1 MTAARAKPVQAPSR
15 PWSRII
21 GTRSQFTTWSGNGP
35 RCGRYGQSRMSM
47 RSGIASSRRPWT
59 RSAGWEVSARRRLG
73 EGTRVVLGVDS
84 PAFGVALL
92 SPPRRGVRA
101 ILRPPSSPALRAVL
115 GIILKDGLVGSRNF
129 RSARAALGLAAAL
142 RVGTAIPRFASTGRP
157 SGRGR
162 QWRRASPRCFVRRAA
177 APHEPGPPCQCAIA
191 GLAGS
196 ATSSLESVRSRITV
210 MAPISAQPPS
220 TSSPDVKSPVASLR

>member
-73 EGTRVVLGVDS
+73 EGTRVVLGVEFAS
-84 PAFGVALL
+84 VRRGAPVAAAARCAGHPPSFLVAGTLGGSGDHPKGRLGRKPQL
-92 SPPRRGVRA
+92 SPGARGPRACSGSARGHRDSAVRVD
-101 ILRPPSSPALRAVL
+101 RPPERAWQAVAQGLATLLRAA
-115 GIILKDGLVGSRNF
+115 RC
-129 RSARAALGLAAAL
+129 RTARA
-142 RVGTAIPRFASTGRP
+142 R
-157 SGRGR
+157 
-162 QWRRASPRCFVRRAA
+162 
-177 APHEPGPPCQCAIA
+177 PPCQCAIA

-220 TSSPDVKSPVASLR
+220 TSSPDVKSPVASFR